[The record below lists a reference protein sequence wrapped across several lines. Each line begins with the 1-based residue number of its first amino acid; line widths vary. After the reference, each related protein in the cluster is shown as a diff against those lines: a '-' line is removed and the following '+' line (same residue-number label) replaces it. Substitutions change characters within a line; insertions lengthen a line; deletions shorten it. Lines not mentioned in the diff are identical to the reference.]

1 MMQDC
6 SEMWIDSEPGVKQY
20 FAEQNM
26 VQLDVNAQNDNR

>member
-1 MMQDC
+1 
-6 SEMWIDSEPGVKQY
+6 MWIDSEPGVKQY